1 MIQQNNKEKL
11 DIIIN
16 KKQIMIKRRL
26 FDEIDRINIAQTLSD
41 LVKIPSYESEQG
53 VAEYIENRL
62 RKLNVKCEWTEI
74 EPNRQ
79 NLIASIGDGKKS
91 LIINSHT
98 DTVPPG
104 NIENWNT
111 HPLELTKKGDFL
123 FGLGSCD
130 AKGSLVSML
139 IAFEVLARNPSLLN
153 GRLIFQAVCCEE
165 TRGRGSLAEANR
177 GIKADAGIIG
187 EPTELA
193 PMIGHKGGL
202 GVEATVKGKPSHA
215 SAPEE
220 GVNAISNMAK
230 VVNSLDTLAEDIGK
244 RSDPLFGKASLAITQ
259 VKGGRAT
266 NIIPDECSIT
276 IDRRLIPRETKEK
289 AFDEIM
295 AVIDGL
301 KESNPDLIVFMEE
314 KIGINPC
321 RIDIDEPIVKT
332 VKDSVYEV
340 TGVHQEISGFKAC
353 CDMWCLVEKAH
364 IPALILG
371 PGKLSMA
378 HKVNEYISLSELYTA
393 TKIYTA
399 IALNWLK

>member
-1 MIQQNNKEKL
+1 
-11 DIIIN
+11 
-16 KKQIMIKRRL
+16 MIKKL
-26 FDEIDRINIAQTLSD
+26 FDEINKTDIAQILSD
-41 LVKIPSYESEQG
+41 LVEIPSYESEQKI
-53 VAEYIENRL
+53 AEYIESRL
-62 RKLNVKCEWTEI
+62 KKLNVISEWTEV

-79 NLIASIGDGKKS
+79 NLIATIGDGEKS
-91 LIINSHT
+91 LVINSHT

-111 HPLELTKKGDFL
+111 HPLKLTKKGDFL

-139 IAFEVLARNPSLLN
+139 TAFEILARDPSLLN
-153 GRLIFQAVCCEE
+153 GRLIFQAVSCEE

-187 EPTELA
+187 EPTELV

-202 GVEATVKGKPSHA
+202 VLEVMAKGKPAHA
-215 SAPEE
+215 SSPKE
-220 GVNAISNMAK
+220 GINAISNMAK
-230 VVNSLDTLAEDIGK
+230 IINSLDILADDISK
-244 RSDPLFGKASLAITQ
+244 RSDQLFGNPSLAVTQ
-259 VKGGRAT
+259 IKGGRAT

-276 IDRRLIPRETKEK
+276 IDRRLIPGETTEI
-289 AFDEIM
+289 AHDEITS
-295 AVIDGL
+295 VINSL
-301 KESNPDLIVFMEE
+301 KKDNPDLVVSMEE

-321 RIDIDEPIVKT
+321 RIDANEPIVKT
-332 VKDSVYEV
+332 VRDSIYEV
-340 TGVHQEISGFKAC
+340 TGINQEITGFKAC
-353 CDMWCLVEKAH
+353 CDMWCLTEKAH

-378 HKVNEYISLSELYTA
+378 HKVNEYINLSELYTA

>member
-1 MIQQNNKEKL
+1 MV
-11 DIIIN
+11 
-16 KKQIMIKRRL
+16 KRKL
-26 FDEIDRINIAQTLSD
+26 FDEIDKIDIAQTLSD
-41 LVKIPSYESEQG
+41 LVEIPSYESEQN
-53 VAEYIENRL
+53 VVEYIENRL
-62 RKLNVKCEWTEI
+62 KKLDVKCEWTEI

-79 NLIASIGDGKKS
+79 NLIASIGDGEKS

-130 AKGSLVSML
+130 AKGSLLSML
-139 IAFEVLARNPSLLN
+139 IAFEVLARDSSLLN

-187 EPTELA
+187 EPTELV

-202 GVEATVKGKPSHA
+202 GVEVMVNGKPAHA
-215 SAPEE
+215 SSPKE
-220 GVNAISNMAK
+220 GINAISNMAK
-230 VVNSLDTLAEDIGK
+230 IINSLDILADDIAK
-244 RSDPLFGKASLAITQ
+244 RSDPLFDNPSLVVTQ
-259 VKGGRAT
+259 IKGGRAT
-266 NIIPDECSIT
+266 NIIPDECLIT
-276 IDRRLIPRETKEK
+276 IDRRLIPGETKEK

-295 AVIDGL
+295 AVIDSL
-301 KESNPDLIVFMEE
+301 KKDNPDLVASIEE

-321 RIDIDEPIVKT
+321 RIDINEPIVKT
-332 VKDSVYEV
+332 VGDSIYEV
-340 TGVHQEISGFKAC
+340 TGIHQEISGFKAC
-353 CDMWCLVEKAH
+353 CDMWCLVEKAN

-378 HKVNEYISLSELYTA
+378 HKANEYININELYTA

>member
-1 MIQQNNKEKL
+1 MIRKNYL
-11 DIIIN
+11 
-16 KKQIMIKRRL
+16 MIKREL
-26 FDEIDRINIAQTLSD
+26 FDEIDKIDIAQTLSD
-41 LVKIPSYESEQG
+41 LIEIPSYESEQNI
-53 VAEYIENRL
+53 AEYIENRL
-62 RKLNVKCEWTEI
+62 EKLNVKCEWTEI

-79 NLIASIGDGKKS
+79 NLIATISSGEKS

-111 HPLELTKKGDFL
+111 HPLKLTKKGDFL

-139 IAFEVLARNPSLLN
+139 TAFEVLARDPSLLN

-187 EPTELA
+187 EPTELV

-202 GVEATVKGKPSHA
+202 GVEVTVNGKPAHA
-215 SAPEE
+215 SSPEE
-220 GVNAISNMAK
+220 GINAISNMAK
-230 VVNSLDTLAEDIGK
+230 IINSLDILADDIAK
-244 RSDPLFGKASLAITQ
+244 KSDPLFGNPSLAVTQ
-259 VKGGRAT
+259 IKGGRAT

-276 IDRRLIPRETKEK
+276 IDRRLIPGEIIEK
-289 AFDEIM
+289 AFDEII
-295 AVIDGL
+295 AVINSL
-301 KESNPDLIVFMEE
+301 KQVNPDLAVSMQE

-321 RIDIDEPIVKT
+321 RIDVNQPIVKT
-332 VKDSVYEV
+332 VRDSIYEV
-340 TGVHQEISGFKAC
+340 TGVHQEVSGFKAC
-353 CDMWCLVEKAH
+353 CDMWCLVEKAN

-371 PGKLSMA
+371 PGKLKMA
-378 HKVNEYISLSELYTA
+378 HKVNEYINLSELYTA

>member
-1 MIQQNNKEKL
+1 MV
-11 DIIIN
+11 
-16 KKQIMIKRRL
+16 KRKL
-26 FDEIDRINIAQTLSD
+26 FDEIDKIDIAQTLSD
-41 LVKIPSYESEQG
+41 LVKIPSYESEQKI
-53 VAEYIENRL
+53 VEYIENRL
-62 RKLNVKCEWTEI
+62 KKLDVKCEWTEI

-79 NLIASIGDGKKS
+79 NLIASIGDGEKS

-130 AKGSLVSML
+130 AKGSLLSML
-139 IAFEVLARNPSLLN
+139 IAFEVLARDSSLLN

-187 EPTELA
+187 EPTELV

-202 GVEATVKGKPSHA
+202 GVEVMVNGKPAHA
-215 SAPEE
+215 SSPKE
-220 GVNAISNMAK
+220 GINAISNMAK
-230 VVNSLDTLAEDIGK
+230 IINSLDILADDIAK
-244 RSDPLFGKASLAITQ
+244 RSDPLFDNPSLVVTQ
-259 VKGGRAT
+259 IKGGRAT
-266 NIIPDECSIT
+266 NIIPDECLIT
-276 IDRRLIPRETKEK
+276 IDRRLIPGETKEK

-295 AVIDGL
+295 AVIDSL
-301 KESNPDLIVFMEE
+301 KKDNPDLVASIEE

-321 RIDIDEPIVKT
+321 RIDINEPIVKT
-332 VKDSVYEV
+332 VGDSIYEV
-340 TGVHQEISGFKAC
+340 TGIHQEISGFKAC
-353 CDMWCLVEKAH
+353 CDMWCLVEKAN

-378 HKVNEYISLSELYTA
+378 HKANEYININELYTA